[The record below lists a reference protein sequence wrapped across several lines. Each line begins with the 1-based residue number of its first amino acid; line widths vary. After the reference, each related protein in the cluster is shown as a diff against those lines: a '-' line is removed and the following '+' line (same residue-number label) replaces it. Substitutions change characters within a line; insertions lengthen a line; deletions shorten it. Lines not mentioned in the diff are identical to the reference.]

1 MSVTANAAAL
11 PPAALKLRHEVRE
24 FLAGYAQNWTTFD
37 RAHSWAGVD
46 REFSRAVGNRGWI
59 GMTWRAPWGAGRTA
73 LERFVLQEEMLAAGA
88 PVGLHWVADRQ
99 SGPMLMKVGTAEQ
112 QQRYLPGIAR
122 GDISFCIG
130 MSEPNAGSD
139 LASLEARAD
148 RDTGGWR
155 LNGTKLWTTNAQYCQ
170 VMIGL
175 FRTQGPA
182 REMRQAGLT
191 QFLIELDSPGV
202 EVRPIAD
209 LNGESHF
216 NEVVFK
222 DVFVPDDRLLGI
234 EGQGWAQVTSELA
247 LERSGSER
255 FLSAFP
261 LVAAA
266 TAKFAQT
273 PDAGVERADLE
284 TLGTLIAE
292 TAVLRSLSLMVA
304 GKLDRDED
312 PSYLAVITKDL
323 GAELEQ
329 RTAPAVRSLFDVP
342 PADLRRAIEHTIR
355 AAPTFS
361 LRGGAREILRG
372 ITARSL
378 GVR

>member
-1 MSVTANAAAL
+1 MTLTQDAAL
-11 PPAALKLRHEVRE
+11 PPAALELRAQVRE
-24 FLAGYAQNWTTFD
+24 FLASYARSWTIFDRVHSWTAFD
-37 RAHSWAGVD
+37 RA
-46 REFSRAVGNRGWI
+46 FSRELGKRGWI
-59 GMTWRAPWGAGRTA
+59 GMTWPKPFGPARSAY
-73 LERFVLQEEMLAAGA
+73 ERFVLQEEMLAAGA
-88 PVGLHWVADRQ
+88 PVGAHWVADRQ
-99 SGPMLMKVGTAEQ
+99 SAPLILKVGTSEQ
-112 QQRYLPGIAR
+112 KQRYLPGIAS

-139 LASLEARAD
+139 LAAIEARAD
-148 RDTGGWR
+148 RKPGGWC

-175 FRTQGPA
+175 FRTAGSA
-182 REMRQAGLT
+182 REARQSGLS
-191 QFLIELDSPGV
+191 QFLIELDSPGI
-202 EVRPIAD
+202 EIRPIAD
-209 LNGESHF
+209 LNGDTHF
-216 NEVVFK
+216 NEVFFN
-222 DVFVPDDRLLGI
+222 DVFVPEDRLLGV

-266 TAKFAQT
+266 TRELAAKPAT
-273 PDAGVERADLE
+273 EIEKGDLA
-284 TLGTLIAE
+284 TLGLLVAE
-292 TAVLRSLSLMVA
+292 TAVLRSLSLTVPA
-304 GKLDRDED
+304 KLERGED
-312 PSYLAVITKDL
+312 PSYFAVIIKDL

-329 RTAPAVRSLFDVP
+329 RTAPAVRSLFAAP
-342 PADLRRAIEHTIR
+342 SADLRRAIDFTIR

-372 ITARSL
+372 ITARAL

>member
-1 MSVTANAAAL
+1 MIPTERSEAF
-11 PPAALKLRHEVRE
+11 PPAALLLRAQVRE
-24 FLAGYAQNWTTFD
+24 FLAGYAQAWTVSDRARSWAAFD
-37 RAHSWAGVD
+37 RD
-46 REFSRAVGNRGWI
+46 FSREMGKRGWI
-59 GMTWRAPWGAGRTA
+59 GMTWPAPFGAGRSVF
-73 LERFVLQEEMLAAGA
+73 ERFVLQEEMLAAGA
-88 PVGLHWVADRQ
+88 PVGAHWTADRQ
-99 SGPMLMKVGTAEQ
+99 SGPLILKVGTAEQ
-112 QQRYLPGIAR
+112 RQRYLPGIAS

-139 LASLEARAD
+139 LAAIEARAE
-148 RDTGGWR
+148 RDSGGWR
-155 LNGTKLWTTNAQYCQ
+155 LNGTKLWTTNAQHCQ

-175 FRTQGPA
+175 FRTTGPA

-191 QFLIELDSPGV
+191 QFLIELDSAGL
-202 EVRPIAD
+202 EIRPIPD

-216 NEVVFK
+216 NEVVFN
-222 DVFVPDDRLLGI
+222 DVFVPDDRLLGA
-234 EGQGWAQVTSELA
+234 EGEGWAQVTSELA

-266 TAKFAQT
+266 TEALAAK
-273 PDAGVERADLE
+273 PLVEIEHGDLA
-284 TLGTLIAE
+284 TLGTLVAE
-292 TAVLRSLSLMVA
+292 IAVLRSLSLMVA
-304 GKLDRDED
+304 GKLQRGED

-329 RTAPAVRSLFDVP
+329 RSAPAVRSLFDLP
-342 PADLRRAIEHTIR
+342 SADLRRAIDYTVR
-355 AAPTFS
+355 AAPAFS

-372 ITARSL
+372 ITARTL

>member
-1 MSVTANAAAL
+1 
-11 PPAALKLRHEVRE
+11 
-24 FLAGYAQNWTTFD
+24 
-37 RAHSWAGVD
+37 AH
-46 REFSRAVGNRGWI
+46 
-59 GMTWRAPWGAGRTA
+59 
-73 LERFVLQEEMLAAGA
+73 
-88 PVGLHWVADRQ
+88 H
-99 SGPMLMKVGTAEQ
+99 
-112 QQRYLPGIAR
+112 
-122 GDISFCIG
+122 
-130 MSEPNAGSD
+130 
-139 LASLEARAD
+139 
-148 RDTGGWR
+148 
-155 LNGTKLWTTNAQYCQ
+155 CQ

-175 FRTQGPA
+175 FRTTGPA

-191 QFLIELDSPGV
+191 QFLIELDSPGL
-202 EVRPIAD
+202 EIRPIPD

-216 NEVVFK
+216 NEVVFN
-222 DVFVPDDRLLGI
+222 DVFVPDNRLLGT
-234 EGQGWAQVTSELA
+234 EGEGWAQVTSELA

-266 TAKFAQT
+266 TDCLAAKPLAE
-273 PDAGVERADLE
+273 VEQGDLA

-304 GKLDRDED
+304 GKLQRGED

-329 RTAPAVRSLFDVP
+329 RTAPAVRSLFALP
-342 PADLRRAIEHTIR
+342 PAELRKAIDYTLR
-355 AAPTFS
+355 AAPSFS

-372 ITARSL
+372 ITARTL

>member
-1 MSVTANAAAL
+1 MKAGEEVAAL
-11 PPAALKLRHEVRE
+11 PPSALKLRQEVRE
-24 FLAGYAQNWTTFD
+24 FLAEYADEWTILD
-37 RAHSWAGVD
+37 RAHSWAAVD
-46 REFSRAVGNRGWI
+46 REFSRAVGKRGWI
-59 GMTWRAPWGAGRTA
+59 GMTWQKPWGSGRSSF
-73 LERFVLQEEMLAAGA
+73 ERFVLQEEMLAAGA

-99 SGPMLMKVGTAEQ
+99 SGPLILRVGTPEQ
-112 QQRYLPGIAR
+112 QQRYLPGIAS
-122 GDISFCIG
+122 GDVSFCIG

-139 LASLEARAD
+139 LAAIESRAD

-182 REMRQAGLT
+182 REMRQNGLT
-191 QFLIELDSPGV
+191 QFLIELDSPGI
-202 EVRPIAD
+202 EVRPIPD

-216 NEVVFK
+216 NEVVFN
-222 DVFVPDDRLLGI
+222 DVFVSNERLLGI

-266 TAKFAQT
+266 AAELSE
-273 PDAGVERADLE
+273 PNVDNADLA
-284 TLGTLIAE
+284 TLGAMIAE

-304 GKLDRDED
+304 GKLERDED

-342 PADLRRAIEHTIR
+342 PADLRKAIEHTVR
-355 AAPTFS
+355 SAPTFS

>member
-1 MSVTANAAAL
+1 MSSTERTEAL
-11 PPAALKLRHEVRE
+11 PPAALALRTQVRE
-24 FLAGYAQNWTTFD
+24 FLAGYAHTWTVADRARSWTAFD
-37 RAHSWAGVD
+37 RD
-46 REFSRAVGNRGWI
+46 FSRELGKRGWI
-59 GMTWRAPWGAGRTA
+59 GMTWPAPFGAGRSTF
-73 LERFVLQEEMLAAGA
+73 ERFVLQEEMLAAGA
-88 PVGLHWVADRQ
+88 PVGAHWVADRQ
-99 SGPMLMKVGTAEQ
+99 SGPLILKVGTADQ
-112 QQRYLPGIAR
+112 KQRYLPGIAS

-139 LASLEARAD
+139 LAAIEARAD

-155 LNGTKLWTTNAQYCQ
+155 LNGTKLWTTNAHHCQ

-175 FRTQGPA
+175 FRTTGPA

-191 QFLIELDSPGV
+191 QFLIELDSAGL
-202 EVRPIAD
+202 EIRPIPD

-216 NEVVFK
+216 NEVVFN
-222 DVFVPDDRLLGI
+222 DVFVPDDRLLGT
-234 EGQGWAQVTSELA
+234 EGEGWAQVTSELA

-266 TAKFAQT
+266 TEALAAK
-273 PDAGVERADLE
+273 PLVEVEQGDLA

-304 GKLDRDED
+304 GKLQRGED
-312 PSYLAVITKDL
+312 PSFLAVLTKDL

-329 RTAPAVRSLFDVP
+329 RTAPAIRSLFDLP
-342 PADLRRAIEHTIR
+342 SADLRRAIDYTVR
-355 AAPTFS
+355 AAPGFS

-372 ITARSL
+372 ITARTL